1 MMRNGSIRKMHG
13 SLQEEGRLG
22 REDVLSVKELLLDV
36 ISHQVDDRQMWMW
49 EDGFGAGKSV
59 KG

>member
-1 MMRNGSIRKMHG
+1 MRNGSIRKMHG
-13 SLQEEGRLG
+13 SLQEGRRLG
-22 REDVLSVKELLLDV
+22 REDVLSVKELDV